1 MYKNKGVQVQIHSQ
15 RFSFVLLI
23 APVARYTSLG
33 CWKDKINRAI
43 TGYEGDL
50 GIDGCFK
57 RAKSKHFDTFA
68 VQAGGQCF
76 TSPTASD
83 TYKIYGPSTDCSS
96 DGTGGYWSQEV
107 YKIGMTIII

>member
-1 MYKNKGVQVQIHSQ
+1 MSL
-15 RFSFVLLI
+15 FALLI
-23 APVARYTSLG
+23 APVPRYTSLG
-33 CWKDKINRAI
+33 CWKDETNRAI
-43 TGYEGDL
+43 KGYEGAL
-50 GIDGCFK
+50 GINGCYE
-57 RAKSKHFDTFA
+57 RSKSKHFDTFA
-68 VQAGGQCF
+68 VQNGRNCF